1 MIIVKDL
8 KKYYNNNL
16 VLDIEYFKFE
26 KAKTYLLLGGN
37 GSGKSTLIKSIIGLI
52 KYEGSIE
59 KSCKHIGYVPERF
72 PEISLIS
79 AERIL
84 NNLAI
89 DKKKTIRG
97 EIIGQFSSFF
107 KLDLKKKLCSLSK
120 GNLQKFMIIQA
131 LINNAS
137 VFIFDEALNGL
148 DKENQE
154 KLIEI
159 IGILKKCSK
168 TIIIT
173 SHYPDYYS
181 DLCDC
186 FLYLKQGKIYECIE
200 NN

>member
-16 VLDIEYFKFE
+16 VLDIGYFKFE
-26 KAKTYLLLGGN
+26 KGKTYLLLGGN

-107 KLDLKKKLCSLSK
+107 KLDLKKILLVCFILA
-120 GNLQKFMIIQA
+120 LLVVTIIEFGA
-131 LINNAS
+131 NSETSNVA
-137 VFIFDEALNGL
+137 
-148 DKENQE
+148 
-154 KLIEI
+154 
-159 IGILKKCSK
+159 SK
-168 TIIIT
+168 TGNYDTIREETI
-173 SHYPDYYS
+173 
-181 DLCDC
+181 
-186 FLYLKQGKIYECIE
+186 
-200 NN
+200 